1 MQSCAITGEEA
12 PWTNYNDSQLTLLI
26 PNAIMWLVAE
36 AERELRNDTWLDLN
50 LALDMS
56 RLQSVAY
63 CHPPNV
69 AAWNCT
75 RYRMVSFMEQ
85 SWIKSY
91 QSSYIRS
98 VPCDLKQIP
107 L

>member
-1 MQSCAITGEEA
+1 MVETASYFAGEDA
-12 PWTNYNDSQLTLLI
+12 PWTNFNDSQLTLLI

-36 AERELRNDTWLDLN
+36 AEQELRNDTWLDLN

-75 RYRMVSFMEQ
+75 R
-85 SWIKSY
+85 
-91 QSSYIRS
+91 
-98 VPCDLKQIP
+98 CDLP
-107 L
+107 AFRAANRSL

>member
-1 MQSCAITGEEA
+1 
-12 PWTNYNDSQLTLLI
+12 
-26 PNAIMWLVAE
+26 MWLVAE

-75 RYRMVSFMEQ
+75 RYRVVSMMDHVKHTR
-85 SWIKSY
+85 SC
-91 QSSYIRS
+91 IRNG
-98 VPCDLKQIP
+98 PCDLKQFHYNS
-107 L
+107 LWLHCHE

>member
-1 MQSCAITGEEA
+1 
-12 PWTNYNDSQLTLLI
+12 
-26 PNAIMWLVAE
+26 MWLVAE
-36 AERELRNDTWLDLN
+36 AEQELRNDTWLDLD

-75 RYRMVSFMEQ
+75 RCGTADCECR
-85 SWIKSY
+85 K
-91 QSSYIRS
+91 
-98 VPCDLKQIP
+98 LAT

>member
-1 MQSCAITGEEA
+1 MCFMSTSQCAEMWATSDTLFCCTGDDA
-12 PWTNYNDSQLTLLI
+12 KWTNFNDSQLTPLI

-36 AERELRNDTWLDLN
+36 AEEQLRNDTWLDLN

-75 RYRMVSFMEQ
+75 R
-85 SWIKSY
+85 
-91 QSSYIRS
+91 
-98 VPCDLKQIP
+98 
-107 L
+107 